1 MMFSQLYCDA
11 WIQDRVNPE
20 IKKDEPLLTPITIT
34 SSMFPAYLPV
44 GKSIRFPTYEELVTE
59 TSAKFEK
66 ATQTEYEGKYY
77 LRASNSVFPKYETV
91 QSEPDFFSFR
101 ITNASTG
108 EEVPVTDFTAT
119 LNESTTYKATYLF
132 VYSDAGDFVS
142 LYYTE
147 YSYTFSAVKNRLP
160 LKPWTV
166 KDVVERILDCAIP
179 LYSNGTD
186 STEYSRRYTLD
197 PDQEAWLDT
206 VDGTALRR
214 APEFTMTRCT
224 LREMLQVVGGFI
236 HAEPRLITKMHKD
249 EDGNPVIDG
258 QYIHFDRYGETKQSE
273 AANTPYV
280 YRRKFRDINQ
290 FCTAVDSITDNMVNS
305 IKWARGSIVAPR
317 YGQGL
322 CVHTETQYLRVND
335 TNGIVP
341 TDFPIQRIKR
351 VLCGAWMRKE
361 NRWAVGMTD
370 ITSFVVESTAYN
382 ANLSSYDGTYPYSK
396 SYAIY
401 YTMGQ
406 KNLQGLY
413 FREPTASTVSLK
425 NWAIVNILAMASD
438 WDADDLQKDTGLE
451 NCPFDFYFQIE
462 YDPIYSSHISHG
474 KQDLP
479 DTASDFSQISNQSEN
494 LIEVQ
499 FYGENIKGIAARL
512 GQVEEARTCKCC
524 KLSEIPKVGEM
535 MGDLAISSVSVAI
548 LPNFI
553 KYTVTLTK
561 DFNRISRYIGVNSV
575 KRIYEVS
582 ERQTYQRDTLMRE
595 YCVFS
600 VGSTPRAYEKG
611 IFRDPTDIAS
621 AFVTTYAQKRIDRVV
636 CRMSSKT
643 HAETHQTVQLPV
655 IASSLGNV
663 ANYSWRYA
671 DNFSA
676 GAQVYYRSADG
687 ISGAWQTDV
696 AYSDY
701 YGRGWWYE
709 FAMLRESGSPDSFAT
724 SAETGAAEIT
734 AAMDLPA
741 VSPNAFP
748 DAEGFGTNGYG
759 RLLLRKDSR
768 EALSFTAQLEFK
780 SATPGLIIGSEIAKR
795 LSSVAGNTE
804 QNARVYFL
812 TESVNKF
819 DTYFTVT
826 DGTASLDIS
835 VSVGENG
842 GTIKANSTIPGAAGT
857 KYAAWVIATPPK
869 VSDEIQY
876 QDEDG
881 TVKTYTDMTGGHILL
896 ARNIELTAGTPFPTI
911 YFQLAHDIF
920 K

>member
-1 MMFSQLYCDA
+1 MLQSLRVLALPTPKELVEQSSEKHETTSFPYWFESARTFHENTVGDNSVHNPSATLTVINA
-11 WIQDRVNPE
+11 ESGDRVYIYNE
-20 IKKDEPLLTPITIT
+20 DFSNGNTSVRCTLNTGNFRCIYTYSYDYDEPVGGTNNYTIT
-34 SSMFPAYLPV
+34 
-44 GKSIRFPTYEELVTE
+44 
-59 TSAKFEK
+59 
-66 ATQTEYEGKYY
+66 
-77 LRASNSVFPKYETV
+77 
-91 QSEPDFFSFR
+91 
-101 ITNASTG
+101 
-108 EEVPVTDFTAT
+108 
-119 LNESTTYKATYLF
+119 
-132 VYSDAGDFVS
+132 
-142 LYYTE
+142 YT
-147 YSYTFSAVKNRLP
+147 YTFSAVANRLP

-179 LYSNGTD
+179 LYSIGTD
-186 STEYSRRYTLD
+186 STEYIPRYKLD
-197 PDQEAWLDT
+197 PDQAEWLDT

-258 QYIHFDRYGETKQSE
+258 QYIHFDRYGETKQSD
-273 AANTPYV
+273 AANAPYV

-413 FREPTASTVSLK
+413 FREPNASTVSLK

-438 WDADDLQKDTGLE
+438 WDADDLQKTTGLE
-451 NCPFDFYFQIE
+451 ECPFDFFFQIE
-462 YDPIYSSHISHG
+462 YDPIYSSHIAHG

-512 GQVEEARTCKCC
+512 GQVEEARTCYCR

-548 LPNFI
+548 LPKFI

-582 ERQTYQRDTLMRE
+582 ERQTYQRDILMRE

-600 VGSTPRAYEKG
+600 MGSTPHFLDINLG
-611 IFRDPTDIAS
+611 VFRDPTDIAN
-621 AFVTTYAQKRIDRVV
+621 AFTVSYAQKRIDHAV

-655 IASSLGNV
+655 IASALGNV

-676 GAQVYYRSADG
+676 GARVFYQSDDG
-687 ISGAWQTDV
+687 IRGAWQTDV

-724 SAETGAAEIT
+724 SAETGATEIS

-741 VSPNAFP
+741 VSDDAFP
-748 DAEGFGTNGYG
+748 TAEGFGTNGYG

-795 LSSVAGNTE
+795 LPSVSGDRGENDSA
-804 QNARVYFL
+804 AVLYFL
-812 TESVNKF
+812 KDPINKF
-819 DTYFTVT
+819 DTDIGQSEIAASVGILLTT
-826 DGTASLDIS
+826 ESSWGTTWGTA
-835 VSVGENG
+835 G
-842 GTIKANSTIPGAAGT
+842 GTIKASGSIPGTAGT
-857 KYAAWVIATPPK
+857 TYPAWAIATPPK
-869 VSDEIQY
+869 VTEGIQY

-881 TVKTYTDMTGGHILL
+881 NVKTYAESEGGKILL
-896 ARNIELTAGTPFPTI
+896 SGNQTMTAGNRFPTI

>member
-1 MMFSQLYCDA
+1 MYYARCD
-11 WIQDRVNPE
+11 WTYHLQNGTSGTVNNSG
-20 IKKDEPLLTPITIT
+20 TVT
-34 SSMFPAYLPV
+34 SAIFPQYLSAE
-44 GKSIRFPTYEELVTE
+44 GTLRFPTPEELVTE
-59 TSAKFEK
+59 GGTYYDSSLPNKTGANLIIAETKGSKSIGLILKNSKQEVIS
-66 ATQTEYEGKYY
+66 TQNQVKLGNGGTYTIEYRYWNY
-77 LRASNSVFPKYETV
+77 ISISNYEL
-91 QSEPDFFSFR
+91 E
-101 ITNASTG
+101 IT
-108 EEVPVTDFTAT
+108 
-119 LNESTTYKATYLF
+119 
-132 VYSDAGDFVS
+132 
-142 LYYTE
+142 YT
-147 YSYTFSAVKNRLP
+147 YTFSAVANRLP

-179 LYSNGTD
+179 LYSIGTD
-186 STEYSRRYTLD
+186 YTEYIPRYKLD
-197 PDQEAWLDT
+197 PDQAAWLDT

-249 EDGNPVIDG
+249 EGGNPVIDG
-258 QYIHFDRYGETKQSE
+258 QYIHFDRYGETKQSA
-273 AANTPYV
+273 AANAPYV

-361 NRWAVGMTD
+361 NRWAVGLTD

-413 FREPTASTVSLK
+413 FREPNASTVSLK

-438 WDADDLQKDTGLE
+438 WDADDLQKATGLE
-451 NCPFDFYFQIE
+451 DCPFDFFFQIE
-462 YDPIYSSHISHG
+462 YDPIYSSHIAHG

-548 LPNFI
+548 LPKFI

-582 ERQTYQRDTLMRE
+582 ERQTYQRDILLRE

-600 VGSTPRAYEKG
+600 MGSTPQSYDVG
-611 IFRDPTDIAS
+611 IFRDPTDIKN
-621 AFVTTYAQKRIDRVV
+621 AFTVNSAQKRIDRAI

-655 IASSLGNV
+655 IASALGNV

-676 GAQVYYRSADG
+676 GARVFYQSEDG

-724 SAETGAAEIT
+724 SAETGATEIS

-741 VSPNAFP
+741 VSPDAFP
-748 DAEGFGTNGYG
+748 TTEGFGTNGYG

-795 LSSVAGNTE
+795 LPSVSGDRGETDSA
-804 QNARVYFL
+804 AVLYFL
-812 TESVNKF
+812 NNPINNF
-819 DTYFTVT
+819 DT
-826 DGTASLDIS
+826 DIGQS
-835 VSVGENG
+835 EIAASVGILLTTGTTG
-842 GTIKANSTIPGAAGT
+842 GTIKASGTIPGTAGT
-857 KYAAWVIATPPK
+857 TYPAWAIATPPK
-869 VSDEIQY
+869 VTEGIQY

-881 TVKTYTDMTGGHILL
+881 NVKTYAESEGGKILL
-896 ARNIELTAGTPFPTI
+896 SGNQTMTAGNPFPTI

>member
-1 MMFSQLYCDA
+1 MYYATCYYTYKRTSANDA
-11 WIQDRVNPE
+11 DSYDSNTV
-20 IKKDEPLLTPITIT
+20 T
-34 SSMFPAYLPV
+34 SAIFPQYLSAE
-44 GKSIRFPTYEELVTE
+44 GTLRFPTPEELVTE
-59 TSAKFEK
+59 GGTYYDSALQYQKDALDAIQDETPIAKKTIEFFVKNQKGDIVSTENQIK
-66 ATQTEYEGKYY
+66 LVSDTYTATYHYY
-77 LRASNSVFPKYETV
+77 LDKIINNAGYRLE
-91 QSEPDFFSFR
+91 
-101 ITNASTG
+101 IT
-108 EEVPVTDFTAT
+108 
-119 LNESTTYKATYLF
+119 
-132 VYSDAGDFVS
+132 
-142 LYYTE
+142 YT
-147 YSYTFSAVKNRLP
+147 YTFSAVANRLP

-179 LYSNGTD
+179 RYSIGTD
-186 STEYSRRYTLD
+186 YTEYIPRYKLD
-197 PDQEAWLDT
+197 PDQAEWLDT

-249 EDGNPVIDG
+249 ENGNPVIDG
-258 QYIHFDRYGETKQSE
+258 QYIHFDRYGETKQSD
-273 AANTPYV
+273 AANAPYV

-322 CVHTETQYLRVND
+322 CVHTETQYMRVND

-413 FREPTASTVSLK
+413 FREPNASTVSLK

-438 WDADDLQKDTGLE
+438 WDADDLQKATGLE
-451 NCPFDFYFQIE
+451 DCPFDFFFQIE
-462 YDPIYSSHISHG
+462 YDPIYSSHIAHG

-512 GQVEEARTCKCC
+512 GQVEEARTCYCC

-548 LPNFI
+548 LPKFI

-582 ERQTYQRDTLMRE
+582 ERQTYQRDILLRE

-600 VGSTPRAYEKG
+600 MGSTPQSYDVG
-611 IFRDPTDIAS
+611 IFRDPTDIAN
-621 AFVTTYAQKRIDRVV
+621 AFAVSYAQKRIDRAI

-655 IASSLGNV
+655 IASALGNV

-676 GAQVYYRSADG
+676 GARVFYRSEDG
-687 ISGAWQTDV
+687 IRGAWQTDV

-724 SAETGAAEIT
+724 SAETGATEIS

-741 VSPNAFP
+741 VSDDAFP
-748 DAEGFGTNGYG
+748 TGEGFGTNGYG

-795 LSSVAGNTE
+795 LPSVSGDRGENDSA
-804 QNARVYFL
+804 AVLYFL
-812 TESVNKF
+812 NNPINKF
-819 DTYFTVT
+819 DT
-826 DGTASLDIS
+826 DIGQS
-835 VSVGENG
+835 EIAASVGILLTTGTTG
-842 GTIKANSTIPGAAGT
+842 GTIKASGSIPGTVGT
-857 KYAAWVIATPPK
+857 TYAAWAIATPPK
-869 VSDEIQY
+869 VTEGIQY

-881 TVKTYTDMTGGHILL
+881 NVKTYAESEGGKILL
-896 ARNIELTAGTPFPTI
+896 SGNQTMTAGNPFPTI